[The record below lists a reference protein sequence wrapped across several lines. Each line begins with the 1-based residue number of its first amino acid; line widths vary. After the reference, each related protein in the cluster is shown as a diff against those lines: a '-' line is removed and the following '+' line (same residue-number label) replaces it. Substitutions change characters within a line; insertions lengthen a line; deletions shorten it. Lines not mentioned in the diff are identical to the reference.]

1 MESIYFY
8 GGIQFQYTALT
19 SNVQASFNSKGIFRV
34 PLSSKNLGFWK
45 FYDPKIKEIL
55 NLPHCQRATT
65 GVMILHIEQATVF
78 SNYRAWLKQCWRQ
91 PRLEWLGLVISF
103 SKKAVTSGGT
113 GKEAGRINK
122 VWHLCGSVWWL
133 WKCLLWTLIHPEK
146 NQGCMPGTW
155 KEQYNQDS
163 EERRADYSSCQT
175 TSWLSLKKNFDNK
188 WSKLQ
193 WCKVLW
199 RFFKIL
205 FILFQNLT

>member
-19 SNVQASFNSKGIFRV
+19 SSVQASFNSKDIFRV

-78 SNYRAWLKQCWRQ
+78 RNCRAWLKQCWRQ

-103 SKKAVTSGGT
+103 SKKAVMSGGT
-113 GKEAGRINK
+113 GREAGRINK
-122 VWHLCGSVWWL
+122 IWHLCGSVWWL

-155 KEQYNQDS
+155 KEQCNQDS

-188 WSKLQ
+188 WPKLQ

>member
-19 SNVQASFNSKGIFRV
+19 SSVQASFNSKSIFRV

-78 SNYRAWLKQCWRQ
+78 SNCCAWLKQCWRQ

-122 VWHLCGSVWWL
+122 VWNLCGSVWWL

-146 NQGCMPGTW
+146 NQGCIPGTW

-163 EERRADYSSCQT
+163 EERQADYSSCQT

>member
-1 MESIYFY
+1 MEDLEEVESIYF
-8 GGIQFQYTALT
+8 TVA
-19 SNVQASFNSKGIFRV
+19 SNSNTLHWLEVSKPVLNSKDTFRV

-55 NLPHCQRATT
+55 NLPYCQRATT
-65 GVMILHIEQATVF
+65 GVMILHMEQATVF
-78 SNYRAWLKQCWRQ
+78 SNCRTWLQQCWRQ

-103 SKKAVTSGGT
+103 SKQAVASGST
-113 GKEAGRINK
+113 GREAGRINK
-122 VWHLCGSVWWL
+122 IWHLCGRVWWL

-146 NQGCMPGTW
+146 NQGCMPGTR

-163 EERRADYSSCQT
+163 EERRANYSSCQT

-188 WSKLQ
+188 WSKFQ

-199 RFFKIL
+199 RFF
-205 FILFQNLT
+205 

>member
-19 SNVQASFNSKGIFRV
+19 SSVQASFNSKGIFRV